1 MSQNQEFTKERFS
14 TEYVSSGETQCLHC
28 ISEKITCNGKT
39 PCQRCQ
45 KLELVCSNSKKRKF
59 ENISTT
65 NQIPNKKT
73 NFSLE
78 TMIQKISQ
86 KLTPSIPLNQQESN
100 RNATSQAPEIF
111 NEIYQTF
118 SDSPIPDSIDVKEKN
133 NDTCLHHA
141 FIDDAISHVNVTKSN
156 TNAETSMTKE
166 LNEKIK
172 KLQEEN
178 LLLKK
183 KQFTQ
188 MPNFKQDCGIL
199 FLTHRGDV
207 CLWNDI
213 MEKKLG
219 YEENFLSEK
228 KIKLQEIL
236 EEKNILPSLMNFTK
250 AIREQSETIECLMKF
265 KSKDGKV
272 LEANA
277 TGFMSYICGQP
288 YPFYQIIFVDFL

>member
-1 MSQNQEFTKERFS
+1 MSNKDLTNKEMFT
-14 TEYVSSGETQCLHC
+14 TEYMSSSEGQCLHC
-28 ISEKITCNGKT
+28 VTEKITCNGKT
-39 PCQRCQ
+39 PCHRCQ

-59 ENISTT
+59 ETTSSTT
-65 NQIPNKKT
+65 NLPNKRKPED
-73 NFSLE
+73 NPSLDL
-78 TMIQKISQ
+78 MIQKISQ
-86 KLTPSIPLNQQESN
+86 KLTPQTSQENN
-100 RNATSQAPEIF
+100 RTATSQAPESF
-111 NEIYQTF
+111 DEIYQTL
-118 SDSPIPDSIDVKEKN
+118 SNSPIPVSIDVKEKN
-133 NDTCLHHA
+133 NDSCLHHA
-141 FIDDAISHVNVTKSN
+141 FIDDAISHVNVTKS
-156 TNAETSMTKE
+156 TTSESSNKE

-183 KQFTQ
+183 MQFTQ
-188 MPNFKQDCGIL
+188 MPNFKQGSGIL

-207 CLWNDI
+207 CLWNDV

-228 KIKLQEIL
+228 KIKLQELL

-265 KSKDGKV
+265 KSKDGKIFD
-272 LEANA
+272 AKA
-277 TGFMSYICGQP
+277 TGFMSYLTGQP